1 MAAAAFRAFRKG
13 RVRHLPDRI
22 PDFPVYLFDIDGT
35 LLDSAEDIC
44 GAVQHVISAAGHPP
58 SRPTDF
64 EYLRSFIGLHLHA
77 CFSEVFPEFT
87 LEQRDQLIAD
97 YRSTYL
103 GRGHQQTRIYP
114 GVVEGLAQLGGRKST
129 ATTKGTPTTR
139 AVLDQFGL
147 LRFFDSV
154 QGTDGFPC
162 KPAPDV
168 ILTALAALGA
178 EPKDCLMVG
187 DSPADVAA
195 AHAAG
200 VRICVTTYGYGN
212 PEELAA
218 AQPDYWIDD
227 LRELRS

>member
-1 MAAAAFRAFRKG
+1 MADAASRVFLKG
-13 RVRHLPDRI
+13 RVRLLPDRV
-22 PDFPVYLFDIDGT
+22 PAFPVYLFDIDGT

-44 GAVQHVISAAGHPP
+44 GAVQQVISATGIPP
-58 SRPTDF
+58 SRPIDF
-64 EYLRSFIGLHLHA
+64 AYLKSFIGLHLHA
-77 CFSEVFPEFT
+77 CFSEVFPDFT
-87 LEQRDQLIAD
+87 LEQREKLIAD

-103 GRGHQQTRIYP
+103 GRGHQQTRVYP
-114 GVVEGLAQLGGRKST
+114 GVAEALERLGGRKST

-139 AVLDQFGL
+139 AILDQFGL

-168 ILTALAALGA
+168 ILTALAALG
-178 EPKDCLMVG
+178 ERREDCLMVG

-200 VRICVTTYGYGN
+200 VKICVTTYGYGN
-212 PEELAA
+212 QEELAGA
-218 AQPDYWIDD
+218 RPDFWISD
-227 LRELRS
+227 LRELL